1 MIRALVA
8 EPSVSS
14 VNEAIDMSNA
24 RVCEHVAGWLEDAGF
39 VTELVP
45 IPGRQGKF
53 NVIGRL
59 GEGDDGLVLS
69 GHTDTVPWDDGRWQ
83 HDPFAG
89 VEVDGRLYGLGSADL
104 KSFLATAITAAQAF
118 RARRLQRPLTILGT
132 ADEESTMS
140 GARALVE
147 DGRLRGAWAVI
158 GEPTSMRPVN
168 MHKGI
173 LMEAIVLRGRS
184 GHSSDPSLGNSAL
197 EGMVEVMD
205 ELRRLR
211 AELAERYPCPDF
223 AVDHPTLNLGRIEGG
238 DNPNRICAECELQVD
253 LRLTPGMGVAAT
265 RRELRDRVRARLEGS
280 GLEIVFRNLF
290 AGVDPLATPRD
301 GTLVKRCEALSGHAC
316 HAVSFGTEGPFLSQ
330 LGMETLIMGP
340 GSIDVAHQPDEYL
353 DLLQAER
360 SVEVLGR
367 LIQALCVDADGG
379 GPAGP

>member
-14 VNEAIDMSNA
+14 VNEALDMSNA
-24 RVCEHVAGWLEDAGF
+24 GVCEHLAGWLEDLGF
-39 VTELVP
+39 ATELVP
-45 IPGRQGKF
+45 VPDRPGKY

-59 GEGDDGLVLS
+59 GSGDDGLVLS

-89 VEVDGRLYGLGSADL
+89 AEVDGRLYGLGSADM
-104 KSFLATAITAAQAF
+104 KSFLATALTAAQGF
-118 RARRLQRPLTILGT
+118 RARRLKRPLTILGT

-140 GARALVE
+140 GARALV
-147 DGRLRGAWAVI
+147 DAGLLRGAWAVI
-158 GEPTSMRPVN
+158 GEPTGMRPVN
-168 MHKGI
+168 MHKGV

-205 ELRRLR
+205 ELRMLR
-211 AELAERYPCPDF
+211 TELAARYPCPDF

-253 LRLTPGMGVAAT
+253 LRLTPGMTVAAA
-265 RRELRDRVRARLEGS
+265 RAELHDRVRARLEGS
-280 GLEIVFRNLF
+280 GLDVVFRDLF
-290 AGVDPLATPRD
+290 AGVDPLATPKD
-301 GTLVKRCEALSGHAC
+301 GTLVKRCEALAGHPC
-316 HAVSFGTEGPFLSQ
+316 HAVSFGTEGPFLTQ

-340 GSIDVAHQPDEYL
+340 GSIDVAHQPNEYL
-353 DLLQAER
+353 DIRQAER
-360 SVEVLGR
+360 SVEMLGR
-367 LIQALCVDADGG
+367 LVQTLCVDADEPGHAR
-379 GPAGP
+379 P